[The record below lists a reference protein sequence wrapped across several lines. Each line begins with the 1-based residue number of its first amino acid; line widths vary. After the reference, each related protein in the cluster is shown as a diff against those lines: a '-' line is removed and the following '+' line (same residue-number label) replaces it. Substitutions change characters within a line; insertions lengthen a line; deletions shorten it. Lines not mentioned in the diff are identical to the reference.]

1 MTVHEVKTRLRA
13 ETRARRIARTRSEHA
28 ELAVRVAEAL
38 GDLIANLSARSAA
51 IFLSTPSEP
60 ETRGAIAAL
69 SSRGIRLFAPVSH
82 PGGVMTWTR
91 VDTASPERAGLGR
104 MPEPDVAA
112 EDTVASLTVDVVI
125 CPAAAVDETGTRLGW
140 GGGYYDRFFIDLPA
154 GIPVFALVFDDDVVA
169 DLPREAHDVPVT
181 GVVTPSGWRRFLSR

>member
-1 MTVHEVKTRLRA
+1 VGETITIKRKYLEVLARSKIDRI
-13 ETRARRIARTRSEHA
+13 ETTLNQIGAQMSAFSD
-28 ELAVRVAEAL
+28 AL
-38 GDLIANLSARSAA
+38 ANL
-51 IFLSTPSEP
+51 
-60 ETRGAIAAL
+60 ETQ
-69 SSRGIRLFAPVSH
+69 
-82 PGGVMTWTR
+82 
-91 VDTASPERAGLGR
+91 
-104 MPEPDVAA
+104 VAA

-140 GGGYYDRFFIDLPA
+140 GGGYYDRFLTDLPA